1 MCNTYSALRSLT
13 MSAKAD
19 HMRMD
24 ILVHKFPALDGTL
37 NIRSS
42 WIQDDEPKQQ
52 QIRTS
57 NQAQQKRH
65 SWRHL
70 DCVMGNIPALFAL
83 GLTCSVRCFMV
94 NGFRGDEKH
103 HLVEV
108 LRSTPPTHFKLSVLL
123 DRWHA
128 RADGRHNDAF
138 QGLFPPE
145 VCPRLTHL
153 VLCLQYAVFPE
164 NIRESDDESVQWGA
178 LLVRSHFPSFLS
190 STRTNRISLGHQA
203 DIISSISALH
213 LTYLRLVVHYSID
226 LTADADEDEDDL
238 RYSKDFVR
246 SIVDLNHEHLATE
259 LMSAIPSLQ
268 HVFMSTG
275 GEFMVAI
282 TLGGEPI
289 ACEDWPN
296 WFDPQRVGRR
306 GRWFAHSGWK
316 SSSAGVPQRLDA
328 DVRERM
334 LSEEDLVL
342 SDYDNVSGAL
352 CEYAHW
358 AARGLALQ
366 ADVVMLF

>member
-1 MCNTYSALRSLT
+1 
-13 MSAKAD
+13 
-19 HMRMD
+19 MRC
-24 ILVHKFPALDGTL
+24 LCVP
-37 NIRSS
+37 
-42 WIQDDEPKQQ
+42 
-52 QIRTS
+52 
-57 NQAQQKRH
+57 H
-65 SWRHL
+65 S
-70 DCVMGNIPALFAL
+70 
-83 GLTCSVRCFMV
+83 
-94 NGFRGDEKH
+94 
-103 HLVEV
+103 
-108 LRSTPPTHFKLSVLL
+108 
-123 DRWHA
+123 
-128 RADGRHNDAF
+128 
-138 QGLFPPE
+138 
-145 VCPRLTHL
+145 
-153 VLCLQYAVFPE
+153 
-164 NIRESDDESVQWGA
+164 
-178 LLVRSHFPSFLS
+178 PSFLS

-213 LTYLRLVVHYSID
+213 LTHLRLVVHYSID

-238 RYSKDFVR
+238 EYSKDFVR
-246 SIVDLNHEHLATE
+246 SIVDLHHEHLATE

-275 GEFMVAI
+275 GDFMVAI
-282 TLGGEPI
+282 MFGGEPI

-306 GRWFAHSGWK
+306 GRWFAHSAWK

-334 LSEEDLVL
+334 LLEEDIVL